1 MEEIWKDVVGFEGS
15 YKVSNLGRV
24 KSLDRTV
31 TVHRGKYVYQC
42 QIQGRV
48 LKPTVQNHGYLGVW
62 LYGKGGVSNR
72 NGRIYG
78 IHRIVADAFCE
89 KSDEDCEVNHIN
101 ENKADNRACN
111 LEWCT
116 HKENSSYGTRGKRI
130 GKANTNGKKS
140 KAVVQLTLNGDFVAE
155 YPSLA
160 EIRRQTGFNHK
171 NICRLLKG
179 YGETAYGYKWQYAN
193 EYNSDREIA

>member
-1 MEEIWKDVVGFEGS
+1 MEEIWKDVVGFEGA

-24 KSLDRTV
+24 KSLDRMV
-31 TVHRGKYVYQC
+31 TVRRGKDVYQYPV
-42 QIQGRV
+42 QGRI
-48 LKPTVQNHGYLGVW
+48 LKPTTQNHGYLGVW

-78 IHRIVADAFCE
+78 IHRIVAEAFCK
-89 KSDEDCEVNHIN
+89 KSDGDCEVNHIN

-116 HKENSSYGTRGKRI
+116 HQENSSYGTRGERI
-130 GKANTNGKKS
+130 SRANTNGKQS
-140 KAVVQLTLNGDFVAE
+140 KAVVQLTPNGEFVAE

-160 EIRRQTGFNHK
+160 EIRRKTGFNHK
-171 NICRLLKG
+171 NICRFLKG
-179 YGETAYGYKWQYAN
+179 YGETAYGYKWQYAV
-193 EYNSDREIA
+193 EYNSDRETA